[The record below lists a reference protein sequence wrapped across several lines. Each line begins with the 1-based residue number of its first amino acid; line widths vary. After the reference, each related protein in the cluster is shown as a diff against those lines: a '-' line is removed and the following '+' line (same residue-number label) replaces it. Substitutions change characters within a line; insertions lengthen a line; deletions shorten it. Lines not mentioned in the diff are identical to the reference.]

1 MLTESKMNN
10 KNLIRFT
17 AILIASLFSAS
28 LSQAMSAKPAAQAAP
43 ADPITTFNNSWA
55 GKALSHQRSMNGD
68 TPLAE
73 NNILGS
79 HNTYNSKAYRNA
91 TRYLDPQQTH
101 SIYDQLRMGAR
112 FIELDAHWTAHTHGW
127 PWEWG
132 TDLLLC
138 HSGIGVD
145 VGDLHLGCS
154 LTDRFVKDGV
164 AEVGRWLNE
173 NPNEVIILY
182 FEDHTDGRHQQLLN
196 IINDKLSGKVYAS
209 NGCQNIPNTLT
220 KNQVRAA
227 GKQVVLWK
235 DGGCSS
241 NTGMKNLAFTGLG
254 DIDRIWED
262 RTSIGAISAFVTNG
276 SVKRIEAQD
285 VTQAF
290 KNGGNIV
297 NLDNLTY
304 NDSRLEAGIWSW
316 DVNEPNNW
324 GGNQDCA
331 VQWSNGR
338 WDDANCSNQ
347 HFFACQHNETN
358 EWNLSTYSDIWS
370 DGENACDILGDY
382 RFSVPKNSQENEAL
396 KSAKGGIS
404 HVWINANDLSNEGTW
419 VSP

>member
-1 MLTESKMNN
+1 M
-10 KNLIRFT
+10 KNIGLKKFT
-17 AILIASLFSAS
+17 GMFITTLLVSSISYG
-28 LSQAMSAKPAAQAAP
+28 MSAKPTTQAKASVD
-43 ADPITTFNNSWA
+43 AIAEFQNSWA
-55 GKALSHQRSMNGD
+55 GKALTHQRNMDSD
-68 TPLAE
+68 TPLAQ

-79 HNTYNSKAYRNA
+79 HNSYNSREYRNA
-91 TRYLDPQQTH
+91 TRYLDPQQNH
-101 SIYDQLRMGAR
+101 SIYDQLRIGAR

-145 VGDLHLGCS
+145 IGDLHLGCS

-182 FEDHTDGRHQQLLN
+182 FEDHTDGHHQQLLN

-209 NGCQNIPNTLT
+209 NGCQAIPNTLT

-241 NTGMKNLAFTGLG
+241 NTGMKNLTFTGLG
-254 DIDRIWED
+254 DINRIWED
-262 RTSIGAISAFVTNG
+262 RTSVGAIGAFFTNG
-276 SVKRIEAQD
+276 SVKRIEASD

-304 NDSRLEAGIWSW
+304 DDGRMSAGVWSW
-316 DVNEPNNW
+316 DVNEPNNA

-347 HFFACQHNETN
+347 HFFACQHNQTG
-358 EWNLSTYSDIWS
+358 EWNISTYNDVWS
-370 DGENACDILGDY
+370 DGQNACSILGDY
-382 RFSVPKNSQENEAL
+382 RFSAPKNSKENEAL
-396 KSAKGGIS
+396 KAAKNGMT
-404 HVWINANDLSNEGTW
+404 HAWINANDISNEGNW
-419 VSP
+419 ISQ

>member
-1 MLTESKMNN
+1 M
-10 KNLIRFT
+10 KNIGLKKFT
-17 AILIASLFSAS
+17 GMFITTLLVSSISYG
-28 LSQAMSAKPAAQAAP
+28 MSAKPTTQAKASVD
-43 ADPITTFNNSWA
+43 AITEFQNSWA
-55 GKALSHQRSMNGD
+55 GKALTHQRNMDAD
-68 TPLAE
+68 TPLAQ

-79 HNTYNSKAYRNA
+79 HNSYNSREYRNA
-91 TRYLDPQQTH
+91 TRYLDPQQNH
-101 SIYDQLRMGAR
+101 SIYDQLRIGAR

-145 VGDLHLGCS
+145 IGDLHLGCS

-182 FEDHTDGRHQQLLN
+182 FEDHTDGHHQKLLN

-209 NGCQNIPNTLT
+209 NGCQAIPNTLT

-254 DIDRIWED
+254 DINRIWED
-262 RTSIGAISAFVTNG
+262 RTSVGAIGAFFTNG
-276 SVKRIEAQD
+276 SVKRIEASD
-285 VTQAF
+285 VIQAF

-304 NDSRLEAGIWSW
+304 DDGRMSAGVWSW
-316 DVNEPNNW
+316 DANEPNNA

-347 HFFACQHNETN
+347 HFFACLHNQTG
-358 EWNLSTYSDIWS
+358 EWNISTYNDVWS
-370 DGENACDILGDY
+370 DGQNACSILGDY
-382 RFSVPKNSQENEAL
+382 RFSAPKNSKENEAL
-396 KSAKGGIS
+396 KAAKNGMT
-404 HVWINANDLSNEGTW
+404 HVWINANDISNEGNW
-419 VSP
+419 ISQ

>member
-10 KNLIRFT
+10 KNLTRFT
-17 AILIASLFSAS
+17 AMLIASLFSAS

-262 RTSIGAISAFVTNG
+262 RTSIGAISAFFTNG

-304 NDSRLEAGIWSW
+304 NDGRLEAGIWSW

-331 VQWSNGR
+331 VQWGNGR
-338 WDDANCSNQ
+338 WDDADCSNQ

-396 KSAKGGIS
+396 KAAKGGMS

>member
-1 MLTESKMNN
+1 M
-10 KNLIRFT
+10 KNIGLKKFT
-17 AILIASLFSAS
+17 GMFITTLLVSSISYG
-28 LSQAMSAKPAAQAAP
+28 MSAKPTTQAKASVD
-43 ADPITTFNNSWA
+43 AITEFQNSWA
-55 GKALSHQRSMNGD
+55 GKALTHQRDMDAD
-68 TPLAE
+68 TPLAQ

-79 HNTYNSKAYRNA
+79 HNSYNSREYRNA
-91 TRYLDPQQTH
+91 TRYLDPQQNH
-101 SIYDQLRMGAR
+101 SIYDQLRIGAR

-145 VGDLHLGCS
+145 IGDLHLGCS

-164 AEVGRWLNE
+164 TEVGRWLNE

-182 FEDHTDGRHQQLLN
+182 FEDHTDGHHQKLLN

-209 NGCQNIPNTLT
+209 NGCQAIPNTLT

-254 DIDRIWED
+254 DINRIWED
-262 RTSIGAISAFVTNG
+262 RTSVGAIGAFFTNG
-276 SVKRIEAQD
+276 SVKRIEASD

-304 NDSRLEAGIWSW
+304 DDGRMSAGVWSW
-316 DVNEPNNW
+316 DINEPNNA

-347 HFFACQHNETN
+347 HFFACQHNQTG
-358 EWNLSTYSDIWS
+358 EWNISTYNDVWS
-370 DGENACDILGDY
+370 DGQNACSILGDY
-382 RFSVPKNSQENEAL
+382 RFSAPKNSKENEAL
-396 KSAKGGIS
+396 NAAKNGMT
-404 HVWINANDLSNEGTW
+404 HVWINANDISNEGHW
-419 VSP
+419 ISQ